1 MALLRRK
8 DIDMTQGPLFSKML
22 MFAIPLM
29 LTNFLQAFYN
39 AADMIVVGLSSEADA
54 VGAIGTTSA
63 FTALILNLLIG
74 IAVGANVVVARYI
87 GEGDKE
93 KTSRAVH
100 TAAIVGLC
108 IGVVGGAIGYII
120 TPSMMYAVGNRGRLL
135 ELSIRYARV
144 YFSALP
150 FHALSNFAMAIH
162 RAKGDTQTPL
172 RVLSCTGILNVGLNL
187 FFVLALDMSVEGVAI
202 ATGTAAAV
210 SAIVLFGNLMRDK
223 GACHFSFRCLRFA
236 PSEAKKIVLIGLP
249 AGVQS
254 ALFSISNIIIQSS
267 VVQVNNMLCDPGAAY
282 QPVVKGNAAAANVA
296 AFGNTA
302 LGAAG
307 HAVVSF
313 TSQNVGAKNYERV
326 KRVAAKGLLLL
337 SLVGIV
343 ASLVLLPLRDLLFS
357 LYGVTSGAD
366 ELSQLAY
373 SAAVTRAWYLW
384 PFYILHA
391 FMTCG
396 SDILRGLGK
405 SMLATVS
412 SLVGSCL
419 LRIVWL
425 YTAFRAFPSL
435 GMIYI
440 SYPVTW
446 GITAAV
452 LFAFVW
458 RQFRRFPRAENANE

>member
-1 MALLRRK
+1 MTLFRRK
-8 DIDMTQGPLFSKML
+8 DIDMTKGPLFGRML
-22 MFAIPLM
+22 AFAIPLM
-29 LTNFLQAFYN
+29 LTNFLQTFYN
-39 AADMIVVGLSSEADA
+39 AADMIVVGLSSEGDA
-54 VGAIGTTSA
+54 VGAIGTTAS

-87 GEGDKE
+87 GAGDEE

-100 TAAIVGLC
+100 TAAFVGLF
-108 IGVVGGAIGYII
+108 IGVIGAVVGYLI
-120 TPSMMYAVGNRGRLL
+120 TPTVMYAVGNRGHLL

-150 FHALSNFAMAIH
+150 FHTLSNFAMAIH
-162 RAKGDTQTPL
+162 RAKGDSQTPL
-172 RVLSCTGILNVGLNL
+172 RVLACAGLLNVGLNL

-210 SAIVLFGNLMRDK
+210 SALVLFGNLMRDQ
-223 GACHFSFRCLRFA
+223 GACRFSFKKLRFS
-236 PSEAKKIVLIGLP
+236 PTEAKNILLVGLP

-254 ALFSISNIIIQSS
+254 SLFAVSNIIIQSS
-267 VVQVNNMLCDPGAAY
+267 VVQVNNMVCDPSAAY
-282 QPVVKGNAAAANVA
+282 QPVVKGNAAAANIA

-307 HAVVSF
+307 HACVSF
-313 TSQNVGAKNYERV
+313 TSQNYGAKNYARV
-326 KRVAAKGLLLL
+326 KRVAATGVLLL

-343 ASLVLLPLRDLLFS
+343 ATLILLPLRDPLLS
-357 LYGVTSGAD
+357 LYGVTNAPD
-366 ELSQLAY
+366 ELAQLAY

-396 SDILRGLGK
+396 SDVLRGLGK
-405 SMLATVS
+405 SMLATIS

-419 LRIVWL
+419 LRIVWI

-440 SYPVTW
+440 SYPATW
-446 GITAAV
+446 AITAVV

-458 RQFRRFPRAENANE
+458 HEFRRFPRAENA